1 MFEVKVSVITKN
13 AFIYEAI
20 IHILKK
26 IAIPHIQ
33 FIIKKNDD
41 YLLDKDIVFY
51 ETVPGELF
59 LPNAKFMNCKP
70 ARILFILH
78 NYTDGFCFDDVKRF
92 ENDTFTFSMK
102 NNTVEQLMITIK
114 HGLINYTH
122 SQSCSIQEE
131 KIEKRVRINLS
142 KKQSEITIQL
152 ANGLDLKTISSLNK
166 VTVNTIKY
174 HIKEIKKKMKLA
186 STYEL
191 YQFAHMLKSLT
202 DST

>member
-1 MFEVKVSVITKN
+1 MK
-13 AFIYEAI
+13 
-20 IHILKK
+20 
-26 IAIPHIQ
+26 
-33 FIIKKNDD
+33 
-41 YLLDKDIVFY
+41 
-51 ETVPGELF
+51 
-59 LPNAKFMNCKP
+59 CKP
-70 ARILFILH
+70 AGILFILH
-78 NYTDGFCFDDVKRF
+78 DYTDGFCFDDVKIF
-92 ENDTFTFSMK
+92 KNNTFTFSMK
-102 NNTVEQLMITIK
+102 NNTVEQLIITIK

-122 SQSCSIQEE
+122 SQSCSIREE

-142 KKQSEITIQL
+142 KKQSKITIQL